1 MFKFENEYQQILD
14 KVDDIDLK
22 LKDLSVNDFKIS
34 KDELIEN
41 FVTNQDSE
49 ILVKLQN
56 RNDSTN
62 EFLDKIFGKSQSDVS
77 SFSSLASPKFKEL
90 YVNESKI
97 EFFNTEHIIES
108 RSENWDSMND
118 TKSLS
123 LKGDTADIINFFIGL
138 NRMILKDC
146 DENSFAIA
154 IQSKHHVAMI
164 TSFKTDD
171 DLILFKEISEEET
184 RIRIEYLKWADF
196 RRYINRGFI
205 THEDYPDLESYLQSK
220 QDYSYDDEG
229 YEYTRNEYIRKFYH
243 LLREK
248 WECNNLF

>member
-1 MFKFENEYQQILD
+1 MFKFENEYQKIQD
-14 KVDDIDLK
+14 KVDDLDLK
-22 LKDLSVNDFKIS
+22 LRDLSINDFKVS
-34 KDELIEN
+34 KDKLIKN

-49 ILVKLQN
+49 ILVRLQN

-77 SFSSLASPKFKEL
+77 SFSSLVSPKFKEL

-108 RSENWDSMND
+108 SSENWDSMND

-138 NRMILKDC
+138 NKMILNDC

-171 DLILFKEISEEET
+171 DLILFKEMSEEEI
-184 RIRIEYLKWADF
+184 RIRIENYRWADF
-196 RRYINRGFI
+196 RRNINRGFI
-205 THEDYPDLESYLQSK
+205 THEDYPDFESFQSE
-220 QDYSYDDEG
+220 QNYSFDDQYCG
-229 YEYTRNEYIRKFYH
+229 NVYIHQFYY

>member
-22 LKDLSVNDFKIS
+22 LRDLGINDFKIS
-34 KDELIEN
+34 KDELIKN

-49 ILVKLQN
+49 ILVRLQN

-77 SFSSLASPKFKEL
+77 SFSSLASTKFKEL
-90 YVNESKI
+90 YINESKI

-108 RSENWDSMND
+108 QSENWDSMND

-123 LKGDTADIINFFIGL
+123 LKGNTADIINFFIGL
-138 NRMILKDC
+138 NRMILNDC

-154 IQSKHHVAMI
+154 IQSKYHVAMI

-171 DLILFKEISEEET
+171 DLILYKEISEEEK
-184 RIRIEYLKWADF
+184 RIRIENNRWRDF
-196 RRYINRGFI
+196 RRYINRGLI
-205 THEDYPDLESYLQSK
+205 THEDYPDFESFQSE
-220 QDYSYDDEG
+220 QNYSFDDKYSG
-229 YEYTRNEYIRKFYH
+229 NVYIQKFYD